1 MGGPCTISRHLKVLP
16 PSSSTSFNNL
26 RISDE
31 LARHL
36 DGGTVLVV
44 GPFGKIWRIEVG
56 RDADGRAFL
65 GRGWPEFA
73 AAHGFCTGWFVVF
86 RYDADGGVLT
96 VKAFD
101 TSCCLREFCRPLTPA
116 NHGDGGVSRRP
127 QFISVLLPPSMEK
140 MRIPPKFVSKY
151 IAELETGRSTSVLLN
166 LSPLHKFCSVAIEKD
181 PSGNLFFSGGW
192 SRFLVSHGITEYDVL
207 LLRYEG
213 NMVLTVKVFGPDGCQ
228 KGKGFKDQDTS
239 HRKKFE
245 QSGKTVFYGCQKGLK
260 EQDTSSRKKFQQN
273 GKTAFYGCQ
282 EGYKDKDSSSEESEQ
297 GDQKA
302 FPDIKIEGE
311 DRPSSSRKR
320 KSTAKKRDGEENS
333 KTPKRC
339 LTSSEKALLSTKAS
353 VYEIGPPSWMKS
365 EISAYKLANCLM
377 VPAAFCKVI
386 GLQRTSEITLKTTAD
401 EGHGLRSWQVRVLVY
416 GNQSRGCI
424 RRGWLRFCVDNKI
437 KEGDICTFNV
447 VKTTLWHVDIT
458 RCG

>member
-73 AAHGFCTGWFVVF
+73 AAHGFRTGWFVVF

-101 TSCCLREFCRPLTPA
+101 TSCCLREFCRPLTPK
-116 NHGDGGVSRRP
+116 NRGDGGVSRRP

-151 IAELETGRSTSVLLN
+151 IAELETGRSTSVLVN
-166 LSPLHKFCSVAIEKD
+166 LSPLNKFCSVAIEKD
-181 PSGNLFFSGGW
+181 PSGNMFFSGGW
-192 SRFLVSHGITEYDVL
+192 SRFLVSHGIAEYDVL

-213 NMVLTVKVFGPDGCQ
+213 NMVFTVKVFGPDGYQ
-228 KGKGFKDQDTS
+228 KGLKDQDTS
-239 HRKKFE
+239 YRNKFE
-245 QSGKTVFYGCQKGLK
+245 QSGKTV
-260 EQDTSSRKKFQQN
+260 
-273 GKTAFYGCQ
+273 FYGCQ

-297 GDQKA
+297 GDQK
-302 FPDIKIEGE
+302 GE

-353 VYEIGPPSWMKS
+353 VYEIGPPSWMKR
-365 EISAYKLANCLM
+365 EISAYILANCLM
-377 VPAAFCKVI
+377 VPAAFCKAI
-386 GLQRTSEITLKTTAD
+386 GLQRTSEITLKMTAD
-401 EGHGLRSWQVRVLVY
+401 EGHGGLRSWQVRVLVY
-416 GNQSRGCI
+416 GNQNRGCI
-424 RRGWLRFCVDNKI
+424 RRGWLRFCADNKI